1 VSLAWRISE
10 EPFARRHLGT
20 FNDLKLRA
28 SYGRNG
34 NQEGINL
41 YDYLQLITIGRGYPY
56 PFGAGGQDQS
66 AFLSGMVSKDRTWE
80 TIATTNVGLD
90 ATLLSSRLNVT
101 FDYFVKR
108 NNDMLVPVTYPAMLG
123 ATPPFS
129 NAGELKAWGFETSV
143 AMERSDPGAA
153 VCGADIAQRCPEQ
166 GRELWRPGHLCP
178 GFTHHTPGLSAEH
191 VFRLR
196 VRWGDPHAGRA
207 GRV

>member
-66 AFLSGMVSKDRTWE
+66 AFLSEWVSKDRTWE

-90 ATLLSSRLNVT
+90 ATLLSSRLNRDVRLLRQT
-101 FDYFVKR
+101 QQR
-108 NNDMLVPVTYPAMLG
+108 HAGARHVPACSGQHRRSQTRASSRPGASKHRLHGKG
-123 ATPPFS
+123 ATRGLRYAARIS
-129 NAGELKAWGFETSV
+129 L
-143 AMERSDPGAA
+143 SD
-153 VCGADIAQRCPEQ
+153 AQNKVVNYGGQDTYVLGYNIIRQ
-166 GRELWRPGHLCP
+166 GYPLNTYFGY
-178 GFTHHTPGLSAEH
+178 
-191 VFRLR
+191 VFD
-196 VRWGDPHAGRA
+196 G
-207 GRV
+207 